1 MTPGFPKI
9 KSTWFE
15 VNQTLSTPSVA
26 AIMDPWGWLL
36 RVFFGICFWGNPMM
50 MMMMMME
57 PVMLYVYIY
66 IYVISIFSVNQ
77 SIMSS
82 AVSIE
87 GRIS

>member
-66 IYVISIFSVNQ
+66 ICNFNFLSESIYNVL
-77 SIMSS
+77 
-82 AVSIE
+82 
-87 GRIS
+87 GRVY